1 VRRYDDPVEV
11 RSGWVEGPGHRGPV
25 DRMEGPE
32 QFLWRGRLW
41 KVRAVLAHWIE
52 TGPWWQSSGVRA
64 VIGSDDPD
72 PRGAAPAGGRS
83 ATAELL
89 VERELWR
96 VEAGHGAAGRGPDD
110 SSDDRSDDWG
120 VFDLSFD
127 WTEGSWQL
135 VGCVD

>member
-1 VRRYDDPVEV
+1 MRRYDDPVEV
-11 RSGWVEGPGHRGPV
+11 RSGWVEGPAHRG
-25 DRMEGPE
+25 EGPE

-41 KVRAVLAHWIE
+41 KVRAVLAHWVE

-64 VIGSDDPD
+64 VLGSDDP
-72 PRGAAPAGGRS
+72 APAGGVGS

-96 VEAGHGAAGRGPDD
+96 VEAGRGRPHPDD
-110 SSDDRSDDWG
+110 STGSWG